1 MQQERSGSA
10 PEQEI
15 ALSKSDQHE
24 HRSASEDQSV
34 IQSVKSTIKTYL
46 THRSISGDGERD
58 DDDAL
63 PGNGGAAADVTQ
75 TTAGDDVSPTRRLR
89 AKGGPL
95 SLARGRH
102 VSLFRFSD
110 FSSGIILPR
119 SWDIFTVVSPLTS
132 VWKLFEINVF
142 CAECS

>member
-1 MQQERSGSA
+1 MQQGRGESA

-15 ALSKSDQHE
+15 ALYKSDQRE
-24 HRSASEDQSV
+24 HQSASEDQSV

-63 PGNGGAAADVTQ
+63 PGNGGATSDVTQ

-89 AKGGPL
+89 AKSGPL

-102 VSLFRFSD
+102 VSFFRFSD
-110 FSSGIILPR
+110 VSSGIIHPR
-119 SWDIFTVVSPLTS
+119 SWDICIVVSPLNS